1 MKGVGL
7 MKRILVMLCT
17 FILVGC
23 SSVSQTEY
31 QKVVEENQVLTKQVE
46 ELTEKLSSY
55 DEIVDVRVSGGF
67 VATVFDRMADPEV
80 DSSVENVLSIH
91 FFQGDFEYLT
101 VSKEISDQIEVGKT
115 YYFEFEPFVV
125 RKDYYSMSISD
136 VEYVLASGI
145 DSFGMN
151 VVKVREAREDEMG
164 LAQTLFVEENIVKK

>member
-1 MKGVGL
+1 
-7 MKRILVMLCT
+7 MKRILVILCV

-23 SSVSQTEY
+23 TRVSQAEY
-31 QKVVEENQVLTKQVE
+31 QKVVSENQMLSKQVE

-80 DSSVENVLSIH
+80 DSSVENVLSFH

-125 RKDYYSMSISD
+125 QKDYYSMSISN
-136 VEYVLASGI
+136 VEYVLASEI
-145 DSFGMN
+145 DSFGLH
-151 VVKVREAREDEMG
+151 VVHVREASEDEMG
-164 LAQTLFVEENIVKK
+164 LVQTLWFEEN